1 MIRLL
6 AGSLIHGKKYPLHSV
21 FGLPAKHGNLLIG
34 RRLPI
39 ACLNIFGT
47 AGMCSNHHIATVKIV
62 INVMGDESGLKA
74 AAVADRSC

>member
-1 MIRLL
+1 MIRLI

-47 AGMCSNHHIATVKIV
+47 AGMCSKHHIATVKIV
-62 INVMGDESGLKA
+62 IDVIRKESSFKTA
-74 AAVADRSC
+74 AIAN

>member
-1 MIRLL
+1 MIRLI

-47 AGMCSNHHIATVKIV
+47 AGMCSNHHIAAVKIV
-62 INVMGDESGLKA
+62 IDVIRKESSFKTA
-74 AAVADRSC
+74 AIAN

>member
-1 MIRLL
+1 MIRLI

-47 AGMCSNHHIATVKIV
+47 AGMCSKHHIAAVKIV
-62 INVMGDESGLKA
+62 INVICEEPGFKTA
-74 AAVADRSC
+74 AIAN